1 MEGIKK
7 VFAQCKKE
15 KRSALV
21 TYVTAGFPTSE
32 ETVDILL
39 GMEAG
44 GADLIELGLPFTDPI
59 ADGPTIQKANTQAL
73 KNGITVTST
82 LETVREARRRG
93 LKAPV
98 LFMGYYNPLLSY
110 GEERILKDAK
120 GAGVNGFIVVDLPPE
135 EAVKFRNFCTKGG
148 LSYIPLI
155 APATSES
162 RMKLLCKI
170 ADSFIYVVSR
180 MGVTGVTGT
189 LNSKL
194 PELLDR
200 VHTYSN
206 NVPAAVGFGVSTRED
221 FLSVGNIAE
230 GVVIGSQ
237 IITTLANSPA
247 GQGAKEVEKYCSEI
261 TGRSG
266 RQHDGTN
273 GATRE
278 NCMVETISEASEPN
292 GGVHVDEIIKNGQNG
307 TGPGLADQIE
317 ALNMNGDA
325 DPAAVPSRFG
335 EFGGQYVPESLMDCL
350 AELEDGF
357 NKIKDDP
364 KFWEEY
370 RTYFPYMGRP
380 GQLHLAER
388 LTEHAGGANIWL
400 KREDLNHTGSHK
412 INNALGQILLARR
425 LGKTEIIA
433 ETGAGQHGVATAT
446 VCAKFGMKCTI
457 YMGAEDVRR
466 QALNV
471 FRIKLLGAKVVAV
484 EAGARTLRDAVNEA
498 MRAWVVDLSTTHYI
512 IGSAIGPHPF
522 PTIVRTFQS
531 VIGNETK
538 AQMQELKGKLP
549 DAVVACVGG
558 GSNAVGMFYPFA
570 KDPSVKLLGVEAGG
584 DGIDTE
590 RHSATL
596 TGGSKGVLHGV
607 RTYVL
612 QNKHGQI
619 SETHSV
625 SAGLDYPG
633 VGPELS
639 SWKDNE
645 RAKFI
650 AATDAEA
657 FKGFRLLS
665 ELEGI
670 IPALETA
677 HAVWGAIELA
687 KTMGKEEDVVICLSG
702 RGDKDV
708 QSVADELPKLGPDIG
723 WDLRF

>member
-1 MEGIKK
+1 MENIKST
-7 VFAQCKKE
+7 FAQCKKE
-15 KRSALV
+15 QRSALV
-21 TYVTAGFPTSE
+21 TYVTAGFPKPE
-32 ETVDILL
+32 ETVEIML

-59 ADGPTIQKANTQAL
+59 ADGPTVQKANTIAL
-73 KNGITVTST
+73 KNDVTVSST
-82 LETVREARRRG
+82 LEIVREARRKG

-98 LFMGYYNPLLSY
+98 LFMGYYNPLLIY
-110 GEERILKDAK
+110 GEEKIIHDAK
-120 GAGVNGFIVVDLPPE
+120 QAGVDGFIVVDLPPE
-135 EAVKFRNFCTKGG
+135 EAVKFRNFCTRGG
-148 LSYIPLI
+148 LSYVPLI

-162 RMKLLCKI
+162 RLKLLCKI

-180 MGVTGVTGT
+180 MGVTGATGS
-189 LNSKL
+189 LNAAL
-194 PELLDR
+194 PELLER
-200 VHTYSN
+200 VHTYSGN
-206 NVPAAVGFGVSTRED
+206 IPAAVGFGVSTRD
-221 FLSVGNIAE
+221 HFLSVGRIAE

-237 IITTLANSPA
+237 IITTLVNAPS
-247 GQGAKEVEKYCSEI
+247 GQGAKRVEEYCAGI
-261 TGRSG
+261 TGRNV
-266 RQHDGTN
+266 DTN
-273 GATRE
+273 GTTRKAAVVEKMKDTQELNGVTVDKVVKDKE
-278 NCMVETISEASEPN
+278 NGS
-292 GGVHVDEIIKNGQNG
+292 
-307 TGPGLADQIE
+307 GPGLADQLE

-325 DPAAVPSRFG
+325 DPAAIPARFG

-350 AELEDGF
+350 AELEAGF
-357 NKIKDDP
+357 NAAKEDP
-364 KFWEEY
+364 RFWEEY
-370 RTYFPYMGRP
+370 RSYYAYMGRP
-380 GQLHLAER
+380 SSLHLAER
-388 LTEHAGGANIWL
+388 LTSHAGGANIWL

-412 INNALGQILLARR
+412 INNALGQVLLARR
-425 LGKTEIIA
+425 LGKSEIIA

-471 FRIKLLGAKVVAV
+471 FRIKLLGAQVVAV
-484 EAGARTLRDAVNEA
+484 EAGAQTLRDAVNEA
-498 MRAWVVDLSTTHYI
+498 MRAWVVDLSTTHYV

-538 AQMQELKGKLP
+538 EQMHKLRGKLP

-558 GSNAVGMFYPFA
+558 GSNAVGMFYPFSTEP
-570 KDPSVKLLGVEAGG
+570 DVKLLGVEAGG
-584 DGIDTE
+584 DGLDTD

-596 TGGSKGVLHGV
+596 SGGSKGVLHGV

-657 FKGFRLLS
+657 FIGFRMIS
-665 ELEGI
+665 QLEGI
-670 IPALETA
+670 IPALETS
-677 HAVWGAIELA
+677 HAVFGAVELA
-687 KTMGKEEDVVICLSG
+687 KTMEKDKDIVICLSG

-708 QSVADELPKLGPDIG
+708 QSVADELPKLGPRIG

>member
-1 MEGIKK
+1 MSYDD
-7 VFAQCKKE
+7 AP
-15 KRSALV
+15 ANWL
-21 TYVTAGFPTSE
+21 TS
-32 ETVDILL
+32 
-39 GMEAG
+39 
-44 GADLIELGLPFTDPI
+44 
-59 ADGPTIQKANTQAL
+59 
-73 KNGITVTST
+73 
-82 LETVREARRRG
+82 
-93 LKAPV
+93 
-98 LFMGYYNPLLSY
+98 LSY
-110 GEERILKDAK
+110 
-120 GAGVNGFIVVDLPPE
+120 V
-135 EAVKFRNFCTKGG
+135 
-148 LSYIPLI
+148 PLI

-162 RMKLLCKI
+162 RMRVLCKI

-180 MGVTGVTGT
+180 MGVTGASGT
-189 LNSKL
+189 MNAAL
-194 PELLDR
+194 PQLLDR
-200 VHTYSN
+200 VHKYSG
-206 NVPAAVGFGVSTRED
+206 NVPAAVGFGVSTRNH
-221 FLSVGNIAE
+221 FVSVGKIAE
-230 GVVIGSQ
+230 GVVIGSA
-237 IITTLANSPA
+237 IVNILAESAP
-247 GQGAKEVEKYCSEI
+247 GTGAKAVEEYCDKI
-261 TGRSG
+261 SG
-266 RQHDGTN
+266 KSTWEQNST
-273 GATRE
+273 TRE
-278 NCMVETISEASEPN
+278 VGIIEALNEAKEPS
-292 GGVHVDEIIKNGQNG
+292 GVHVDKVITDADVPE
-307 TGPGLADQIE
+307 GPGLADQIE
-317 ALNMNGDA
+317 ALNTDEGDENA
-325 DPAAVPSRFG
+325 IPARFG

-350 AELEDGF
+350 RELEDGF
-357 NKIKDDP
+357 NEANADP

-370 RTYFPYMGRP
+370 RTYYPYMGRP
-380 GQLHLAER
+380 GQMHLAER

-446 VCAKFGMKCTI
+446 VCAKFGMKCTV

-471 FRIKLLGAKVVAV
+471 FRIKLLGASVIAV
-484 EAGARTLRDAVNEA
+484 EAGSQTLRDAVNEA
-498 MRAWVVDLSTTHYI
+498 LRAWVVNLETTHYI

-531 VIGNETK
+531 IIGNETK
-538 AQMQELKGKLP
+538 QQMQEKRGKLP

-558 GSNAVGMFYPFA
+558 GSNAVGMFYPFS

-584 DGIDTE
+584 DGVDTN

-596 TGGSKGVLHGV
+596 TGGTKGVLHGV

-612 QNKHGQI
+612 QDKHGQI
-619 SETHSV
+619 SDTHSV

-639 SWKDNE
+639 SWKDSD

-657 FKGFRLLS
+657 FIGFRLIS
-665 ELEGI
+665 QLEGI

-677 HAVWGAIELA
+677 HAVYGALELA
-687 KTMGKEEDVVICLSG
+687 KTMTKDQDIVICVSG

-708 QSVADELPKLGPDIG
+708 QSVAEELPKLGPKIG